1 MIKPLQKHTIVD
13 DIIKVLFQ
21 MIDDGFFIPGQKLPG
36 ERDLSLKLNVSR
48 TSIREA
54 LKSLSFVKLVIVKP
68 GDGTYLTK
76 DEGLLLSIK
85 EQYNPN
91 IMIKGITFRQA
102 YESRLIFEPELS
114 KLAAERATPE
124 NIRTLKASISAM
136 AKYIENN
143 FLYEYH
149 IEDLKFH
156 ELVAKSTQNPLLI
169 HQASLSMKD
178 LSENRPTLEQAKNVL
193 SQHKA
198 IYKAIK
204 NSQPEEAKQAALI
217 HLQTVGED
225 MELPNLLVT
234 QKNTSE

>member
-149 IEDLKFH
+149 IEDLR
-156 ELVAKSTQNPLLI
+156 
-169 HQASLSMKD
+169 
-178 LSENRPTLEQAKNVL
+178 SEERR
-193 SQHKA
+193 
-198 IYKAIK
+198 
-204 NSQPEEAKQAALI
+204 
-217 HLQTVGED
+217 
-225 MELPNLLVT
+225 
-234 QKNTSE
+234 